1 MSLLADRLQDL
12 IRPGDTLWWGQATA
26 EPLTLTRALVEHR
39 HALAQGG
46 RLRVFVGIGASDTLQ
61 PEQADNLDF
70 FGYAAGGPHRPLA
83 DAGVLDILPSHYSH
97 LPGLIH
103 AGVLP
108 ADVVLLQVSPPDAQG
123 RYSLGLAQ
131 EYLPAAIERA
141 RVVIG
146 EVNPAIPWTHGGVHL
161 QASDF
166 ALLIAAEHPPLEQ
179 SRAAPGPVEQAIA
192 RHVAALIEDGATLQL
207 GIGNL
212 PEAVLAALHGHRD
225 LGLHSGAV
233 GDGIA
238 ALAEAGVLT
247 NARKSVDIG
256 VGIGGILMGSE
267 KVRRWAHRNPQLELR
282 GTDYTHD
289 PEVLAA
295 SHKLA
300 AINAAIEVDLTGQI
314 NAEVAAGCYVGAV
327 GGAVDFLRGA
337 ARSRGGLPIVAL
349 PATAKG
355 KTRIVAQLSGPVS
368 TPRSDAGLIVTEHG
382 VADLRGQTL
391 SRRVRRLIDIA
402 APEHREDLERQAHET
417 LRRCG
422 AAFNQK

>member
-1 MSLLADRLQDL
+1 MSPLAAQLLAL

-46 RLRVFVGIGASDTLQ
+46 RLRVFVGIAASDTLQ
-61 PEQADNLDF
+61 PEQADAIDF
-70 FGYAAGGPHRPLA
+70 FGYAAGGAHRALA
-83 DAGVLDILPSHYSH
+83 QADVLDILPSHYSH
-97 LPGLIH
+97 LPGLIRD
-103 AGVLP
+103 GVLP
-108 ADVVLLQVSPPDAQG
+108 VDVVLLQVSPPDEEG

-131 EYLPAAIERA
+131 EYLPAALERA

-146 EVNPAIPWTHGGVHL
+146 EVNPAIPWTHGSIHL

-166 ALLIAAEHPPLEQ
+166 ALLIDAEHPPLEQ
-179 SRAAPGPVEQAIA
+179 GRAAPGPVEQAIA
-192 RHVAALIEDGATLQL
+192 RHVATLVEDGATLQL

-247 NARKSVDIG
+247 NAKKSLDTG

-267 KVRRWAHRNPQLELR
+267 KVRRWAHRNPQFALR

-289 PEVLAA
+289 PEVLAT

-314 NAEVAAGCYVGAV
+314 NAEVAAGVYVGAV

-355 KTRIVAQLSGPVS
+355 KTRIVARLSGPVS

-382 VADLRGQTL
+382 VADLRGQPL

-402 APEHREDLERQAHET
+402 APAHREDLDRQAHET

-422 AAFNQK
+422 AAFNQY